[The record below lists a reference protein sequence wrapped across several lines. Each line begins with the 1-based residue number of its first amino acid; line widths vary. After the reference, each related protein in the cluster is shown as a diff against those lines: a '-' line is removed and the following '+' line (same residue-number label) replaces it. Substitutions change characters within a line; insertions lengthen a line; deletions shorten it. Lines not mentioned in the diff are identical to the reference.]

1 MKRALGSLAAVVLAV
16 ALPACGNSGGKTN
29 EAKKAAGLVPK
40 DALAY
45 VSVAVNPS
53 DSQKSDIDGI
63 LSKFPKASKKT
74 FDGLKEDLLGKAVQ
88 KLGLN
93 YQQDV
98 KPWLGDELGIAVLPN
113 TPEPTPLGLIKSKD
127 DAKAKAALDKA
138 AKSPDFDAAYR
149 IVNGYVA
156 VVQKKQA
163 ALLDTVARQSSSTAL
178 SAEDKFTRVV
188 DKLSGD
194 RLVTAWADGHALLE
208 LAKVQ
213 LSRQAGRARVN
224 LSGIPDLGSA
234 ALDLHA
240 VDSGAVINGLVET
253 PGTTG
258 GGEASLTNN
267 LPSDTLGALTA
278 FDLGGAFDTVLRAV
292 VQSNPE

>member
-1 MKRALGSLAAVVLAV
+1 MKRALGYLAAVVLAV

-74 FDGLKEDLLGKAVQ
+74 FDGLKEDLLSKAVQ

-113 TPEPTPLGLIKSKD
+113 TPEPSPLGLIKSKD

-163 ALLDTVARQSSSTAL
+163 ALLDTVARQTSSTARHQPLPKFLL
-178 SAEDKFTRVV
+178 SHPRTPFAFSDACFAREEGRAGKTKSERIGSNANTR
-188 DKLSGD
+188 KAQL
-194 RLVTAWADGHALLE
+194 
-208 LAKVQ
+208 
-213 LSRQAGRARVN
+213 LSR
-224 LSGIPDLGSA
+224 
-234 ALDLHA
+234 
-240 VDSGAVINGLVET
+240 
-253 PGTTG
+253 
-258 GGEASLTNN
+258 ASMRFLCASVS
-267 LPSDTLGALTA
+267 LW
-278 FDLGGAFDTVLRAV
+278 
-292 VQSNPE
+292 